1 MEAPMSDTP
10 PPPTSII
17 SPAARQL
24 LDGLTALDTVVI
36 AAGQQSGLATFH
48 YGPRDVVVLTAIARS
63 CLEEARERLD
73 GIAADLGLDYVGNE
87 RFRRVTAA
95 LHFLNLPNPA
105 DASPAP

>member
-48 YGPRDVVVLTAIARS
+48 YGPRNPDVLTIIARQ
-63 CLEEARERLD
+63 CLDEVRDAFDQIGED
-73 GIAADLGLDYVGNE
+73 IGLD
-87 RFRRVTAA
+87 RLQSAHFRRVVAA
-95 LHFLNLPNPA
+95 LNALREPGTDPVSATL
-105 DASPAP
+105 